1 MNLKMPNQDNYDAD
15 IKFGMDSEAKTLAIL
30 KVALGE
36 HMRKSKKQYAIID
49 FFSNKYKVKAEVK
62 GRRNTHQY
70 YPTTMIGENKIKEAE
85 RLLSNGW
92 EVFFLFDF
100 TDKLCYFKISEL
112 KNLRSTLKMGGTY
125 RRGLREWKL
134 YRWVNVDDLTIY
146 DNLPIDYMKTKRKKR
161 KIVNKKI

>member
-1 MNLKMPNQDNYDAD
+1 
-15 IKFGMDSEAKTLAIL
+15 
-30 KVALGE
+30 
-36 HMRKSKKQYAIID
+36 
-49 FFSNKYKVKAEVK
+49 
-62 GRRNTHQY
+62 
-70 YPTTMIGENKIKEAE
+70 MIGENKIKEAE